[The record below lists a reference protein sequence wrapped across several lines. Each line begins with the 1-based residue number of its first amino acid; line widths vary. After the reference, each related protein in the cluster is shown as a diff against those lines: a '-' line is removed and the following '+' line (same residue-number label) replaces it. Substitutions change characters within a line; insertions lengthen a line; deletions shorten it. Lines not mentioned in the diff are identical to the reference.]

1 VLKLQDIIIRL
12 RDLTGSGRIFTFPVN
27 PETITTSADTSYANY
42 ETISLGAIKTPSG
55 MNVKEVQWNGVFLG
69 NINASSALVR
79 KGYYLLPAECI
90 AQLTEW
96 QEAGTVLNLIVT
108 DTTINIDVTI
118 SSFTTET
125 FGAYGD
131 VKYTISFSQYRTLKI
146 YTTNELN
153 IAEFVKK
160 IIVERDD
167 IPEEDNSNGYS
178 YTIVSGDTLWG
189 IAERELGNGA
199 DWESIYNANVDIIEA
214 TANEHGFDGSDY
226 GHWIFPGT
234 TISIPG

>member
-1 VLKLQDIIIRL
+1 MAQDIIIRL
-12 RDLTGSGRIFTFPVN
+12 RELTGSGRIFTFPVN
-27 PETITTSADTSYANY
+27 PESITTSADTSYANY
-42 ETISLGAIKTPSG
+42 ETIALGAIKTPSG
-55 MNVKEVQWNGVFLG
+55 MNVKEIKWSGVFLG
-69 NINASSALVR
+69 SVNANRALVHQ
-79 KGYYLLPAECI
+79 GYYLLPTECI

-108 DTTINIDVTI
+108 DTSINIDVTI
-118 SSFTTET
+118 SSFTTEV

-131 VKYTISFSQYRTLKI
+131 IKYTISFSQFRSLKI

-153 IAEFVKK
+153 VAEFVKK
-160 IIVERDD
+160 IIIEREDV
-167 IPEEDNSNGYS
+167 PEENTSSGYS

-189 IAERELGNGA
+189 IAQRELGNGA
-199 DWESIYNANVDIIEA
+199 EWESIYNANADTIEE

-234 TISIPG
+234 TILIPG